1 MTVGILRC
9 TITDLKGGDADE
21 NAQALRDVLL
31 GGEYTNAKR
40 DSIILNAGM
49 GCYVYGLAESVED
62 GIKLARKVLY
72 SGQASVKLQQWI
84 EASQQAAAQQ

>member
-31 GGEYTNAKR
+31 GGEYNNAKR